1 MLEKPLAAL
10 LYHLNSQLLHALVH
24 TLYIVYFYLFGPR
37 FRRLLEKLEFDE
49 KESQKAQKQQQKL
62 IFLTVFTAI
71 HLIIVASLHF
81 LLNFYLKNSAISPL
95 ETVLNLGAAYVDAL
109 YCFFPLLCC
118 HFIEWAVQRKVKKIL
133 ALLKCIKS
141 CHQTLYRTRTKK
153 ETRTKYQVTLKLALN
168 RLREVATQK
177 DALTSF
183 TSFFVF
189 FYFLLSTIDVLVYL
203 CLVQDNFPISY
214 FFFVFIIFAYLVYIV
229 RLNQQTLAL
238 LDGALS
244 LLAVHR
250 CTNCTNE
257 NFLPFLLPFFFC
269 GKVYRQYF
277 AFRVYNL
284 FGNIDYA
291 FLLRLVLFTLAYFVF
306 LLQTKTL

>member
-10 LYHLNSQLLHALVH
+10 LYHFNSQLLHALVH

-49 KESQKAQKQQQKL
+49 TESQKAQKQQQKL

-133 ALLKCIKS
+133 ASLKCIKN
-141 CHQTLYRTRTKK
+141 CHQTLSKTKT
-153 ETRTKYQVTLKLALN
+153 ETTEQQITLKLALN
-168 RLREVATQK
+168 RLGEVATQK
-177 DALTSF
+177 DALTSDI
-183 TSFFVF
+183 SFFVF
-189 FYFLLSTIDVLVYL
+189 LYILLSTIDVLVYL
-203 CLVQDNFPISY
+203 CLVQDDFSISY

-244 LLAVHR
+244 LPTVHR

-269 GKVYRQYF
+269 GKVYKQYF

>member
-10 LYHLNSQLLHALVH
+10 LYHFNSQLLHALVH

-95 ETVLNLGAAYVDAL
+95 ETVLNLAAAYVDAL
-109 YCFFPLLCC
+109 YCFLPLLCC
-118 HFIEWAVQRKVKKIL
+118 HFIEWAVQQKVKKIL

-141 CHQTLYRTRTKK
+141 CHQTLSKTKT
-153 ETRTKYQVTLKLALN
+153 ETTEQQITLKLALN
-168 RLREVATQK
+168 CLREVATQK
-177 DALTSF
+177 DALTSL
-183 TSFFVF
+183 TSFFVLL
-189 FYFLLSTIDVLVYL
+189 YILLSTIDVLVYL

-229 RLNQQTLAL
+229 QLNQQTLAF
-238 LDGALS
+238 LDGAAS
-244 LLAVHR
+244 LLAAHR

-269 GKVYRQYF
+269 GKVYKQYF

>member
-1 MLEKPLAAL
+1 MLEKALAAL
-10 LYHLNSQLLHALVH
+10 LYHFNSQLLHALVH

-49 KESQKAQKQQQKL
+49 TKSQKAQKQQQKL

-109 YCFFPLLCC
+109 YCFLPLLCC
-118 HFIEWAVQRKVKKIL
+118 HFIEWAVQQKVKKIL

-141 CHQTLYRTRTKK
+141 CHQTLSKTKT
-153 ETRTKYQVTLKLALN
+153 ETTEQQITLKLALN
-168 RLREVATQK
+168 CLREVATQK
-177 DALTSF
+177 DALTSL
-183 TSFFVF
+183 TSFFVLL
-189 FYFLLSTIDVLVYL
+189 YILLSTIDVLVYL

-229 RLNQQTLAL
+229 QLNQQTLAL
-238 LDGALS
+238 LDGAAS
-244 LLAVHR
+244 LLAAHR
-250 CTNCTNE
+250 NE

-269 GKVYRQYF
+269 GKVYKQYF